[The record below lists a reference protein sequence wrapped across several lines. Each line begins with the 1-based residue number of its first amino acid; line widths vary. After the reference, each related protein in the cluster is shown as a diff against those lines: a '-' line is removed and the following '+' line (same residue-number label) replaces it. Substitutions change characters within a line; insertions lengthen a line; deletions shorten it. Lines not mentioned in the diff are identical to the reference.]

1 MLVGYHSPQLV
12 FQLLLC
18 EALFISS
25 YVVLWNDD
33 VHPVGAI
40 ADMSVNPV
48 KLFTQLVNVHKSGA
62 QYAKA
67 ARLTHCNHHVAAV
80 SKGEDGGFYTDIIAE
95 GCAHYADLISGP
107 SPQCRARFKIACVI

>member
-1 MLVGYHSPQLV
+1 VLVGYHSPQLV

-18 EALFISS
+18 EALFISAH
-25 YVVLWNDD
+25 VVLRNDD

-40 ADMSVNPV
+40 ADVSVDPV
-48 KLFTQLVNVHKSGA
+48 KFFMQLINVHKSGA

-67 ARLTHCNHHVAAV
+67 ACLTHCNHHVAAV

-95 GCAHYADLISGP
+95 GCWST
-107 SPQCRARFKIACVI
+107 R